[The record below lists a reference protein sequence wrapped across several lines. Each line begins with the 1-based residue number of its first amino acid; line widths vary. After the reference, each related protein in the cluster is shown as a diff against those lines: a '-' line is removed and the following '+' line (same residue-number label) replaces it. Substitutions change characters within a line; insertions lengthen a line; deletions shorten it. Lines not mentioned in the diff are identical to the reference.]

1 MLERYDPLR
10 APASQEWLDMGE
22 LSRIALVENYH
33 RRAGIRLPN
42 VRLHATFHVIVE
54 NQAALG
60 DETPAAKTL
69 ERLMNEG
76 VDRHEAIHAVAS
88 VLSGHIADV
97 LSGSSLPSDP
107 NAPYHAA
114 LEKLTVESW
123 RRDYGV
129 PSPSRRAKSPRK
141 SPHR

>member
-60 DETPAAKTL
+60 DETPAA
-69 ERLMNEG
+69 R
-76 VDRHEAIHAVAS
+76 RSS
-88 VLSGHIADV
+88 V
-97 LSGSSLPSDP
+97 
-107 NAPYHAA
+107 
-114 LEKLTVESW
+114 
-123 RRDYGV
+123 
-129 PSPSRRAKSPRK
+129 
-141 SPHR
+141 

>member
-22 LSRIALVENYH
+22 SSRIALVENYH

-76 VDRHEAIHAVAS
+76 FDHHDAIHAVAS
-88 VLSGHIADV
+88 VLSDHITEV
-97 LSGSSLPSDP
+97 LRGSSLPSDP
-107 NAPYHAA
+107 NAPYYAA

-123 RRDYGV
+123 RTDYGV
-129 PSPSRRAKSPRK
+129 PSPSRRAKRLRK

>member
-1 MLERYDPLR
+1 MIRFGRRPRRNGWIWTNCRVSLWSRTIIVGR
-10 APASQEWLDMGE
+10 ASA
-22 LSRIALVENYH
+22 
-33 RRAGIRLPN
+33 LPN

-76 VDRHEAIHAVAS
+76 VDRHEAIHAVAA
-88 VLSGHIADV
+88 VLSDHINEV
-97 LSGSSLPSDP
+97 LRGSSLPSDP
-107 NAPYHAA
+107 NVPYYAA

-129 PSPSRRAKSPRK
+129 PSPSRRAKRLRK